1 MGPNEDEGIEKTKK
15 GLSGIKDT
23 FGELVT
29 PVKTVSDA
37 IVFMVAQGNKLNNS
51 FGLARARI
59 EEMKVSFSDSVAGV
73 QRLGGSLDDVSNTI
87 IDIAKASNR
96 NVIENEAVISQ
107 MYAASKVLNLDV
119 ETLVDNFKNVG
130 YESSQIG
137 TNLESSI
144 EYIQSV
150 GLNATTVMKDV
161 SNNMDKMNR
170 YQFEGGVAGLSKMAA
185 QASMLRFDMSQTFS
199 FADKMLTPENAI
211 NMASAFQRLGV
222 TAGNLVDPFALMN
235 QSILDP
241 TGLQNSLARLG
252 QEFTYFSEETQSFK
266 INPQGVLTLR
276 QMEEEAGLAAGSLSK
291 SALAAA
297 DLDRRLSQVS
307 GAGLKFEN
315 EEDKQYLAN
324 IAKMGEGGKYEVKI
338 DDKTTKQLQDLSQDE
353 FDKLI
358 QQQKDAPKTVEEIQR
373 AQLGELENL
382 NGNFKAMLS
391 AGKFGIASTK
401 EVSGNIEG
409 LRNIFTKF
417 ADNARKSIK
426 KTPEVREDV
435 SSAITEMKNLLSQ
448 SQKGSMTSE
457 DFVKNAKN
465 IGEIL
470 SKKGKVLSEQAS
482 DAIKKITNETALD
495 VKGSSFVENMFRKN
509 ILGES
514 TSGVITPKKTEK
526 TVKPLTMSQVMGA
539 GTTSRNIPESS
550 SQSKQVMSQVDVGG
564 VITIKFEV
572 PPGTTLT
579 QQQLNAIF
587 NSDEFKQYIVSVT
600 KKNSSENKGSGVVS
614 YG

>member
-87 IDIAKASNR
+87 IEIAKASNR

-324 IAKMGEGGKYEVKI
+324 IAKMGKGGKYEVTLN
-338 DDKTTKQLQDLSQDE
+338 DGTKKELQNLNQEE
-353 FDKLI
+353 FNELI
-358 QQQKDAPKTVEEIQR
+358 EQQKNAPKTVEEIQR